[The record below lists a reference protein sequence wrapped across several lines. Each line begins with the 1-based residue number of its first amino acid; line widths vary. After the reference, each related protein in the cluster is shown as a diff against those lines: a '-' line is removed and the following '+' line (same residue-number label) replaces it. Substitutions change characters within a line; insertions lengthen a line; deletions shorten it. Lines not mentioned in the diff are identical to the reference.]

1 MSVTTRARCDWSVQS
16 PIKRGENRRRFSPS
30 LLMVKEESD
39 CKGERGERQW
49 GKFPRR
55 CKKKGG
61 YWLTLTTQYV
71 HRYLIDSVKK
81 APNSNRHFCS
91 KDTDFRP
98 HHRFPLRSSPVLFAI
113 NAIIFHVKTYLLA
126 GRITNRNPRAK

>member
-49 GKFPRR
+49 GTFPRR

-61 YWLTLTTQYV
+61 YWLTLTSHNAVRASISTRQ
-71 HRYLIDSVKK
+71 ISICQI
-81 APNSNRHFCS
+81 APDSNRFDFLFEKYC
-91 KDTDFRP
+91 FRP
-98 HHRFPLRSSPVLFAI
+98 PPPIDFLSDQVTS
-113 NAIIFHVKTYLLA
+113 YLKFS
-126 GRITNRNPRAK
+126 N